1 MSWVLLTVGL
11 VGCSE
16 SSDPVTV
23 TYSHVVTVT
32 AIELENVDNGQA
44 VDVDGAPIN
53 GQVVI
58 ED

>member
-1 MSWVLLTVGL
+1 L

-16 SSDPVTV
+16 SPDSVTV
-23 TYSHVVTVT
+23 TYSHVVTVI
-32 AIELENVDNGQA
+32 AIELENVDNGQS